1 MKKTAITGGIGS
13 GKSYVARL
21 LKRRGIDV
29 YDCDAAAKR
38 LMRHNP
44 ELRRQLTALI
54 GPNCYLVPE
63 SSPNC
68 YLASESSP
76 NCYLAS
82 ESGQQPTL
90 NKAAVAQFLLA
101 SEENAHAI
109 DAIVHPAVFRDF
121 EESGL
126 LWLESAIL
134 YESGANRLV
143 DRVIVVTA
151 PEEVRVQ
158 RIMVRDGL
166 SRERAFEWL
175 GRQWPQDEV
184 RRRADF
190 EIVND
195 GIADLDSQIDAF
207 LSRYND
213 ITL

>member
-38 LMRHNP
+38 LMRHDS

-54 GPNCYLVPE
+54 GPDCYLVPE
-63 SSPNC
+63 SG
-68 YLASESSP
+68 P

-158 RIMVRDGL
+158 RIMARDGL

>member
-38 LMRHNP
+38 LMRHDS

-54 GPNCYLVPE
+54 GPDCYLVP
-63 SSPNC
+63 
-68 YLASESSP
+68 
-76 NCYLAS
+76 

-90 NKAAVAQFLLA
+90 NKVAVAQFLLA

>member
-1 MKKTAITGGIGS
+1 LKKTAITGGIGS

-38 LMRHNP
+38 LMRHDS

-54 GPNCYLVPE
+54 GPDCYLVPE
-63 SSPNC
+63 SG
-68 YLASESSP
+68 P

-158 RIMVRDGL
+158 RIMARDGL